1 MATLPDKSRTGWR
14 SRAHGKSSAKTSS
27 VSILPGRYRSFKY
40 LLATLVSL
48 SIGAACIENGLHPSV
63 LLVLPLVIVALVRT
77 DFSRPLFFS
86 VGLITALF
94 LLYVPLFSLCILISY
109 GKLSL
114 PLFVVYFTLGTIMAR
129 VLSPLTDRNIAQLI
143 FLSIGLILINCI
155 LTNHLMFGLVLPFY
169 LFALMGTL
177 LSFHLAR
184 NAAPENETPETP
196 SGHGFGNRWHTH
208 LVKYVFFSVIL
219 TVFMFVVLPRPF
231 LTMPGLRTAM
241 ATAGG
246 VADLEQQ
253 ITYREMASMFG
264 RQRIAFVVNVERG
277 TLPQIPYWRG
287 RVLEKTDGRG
297 WSPSEEKTPMTK
309 LIQAD
314 PSESVL
320 YRFIPYRL
328 HSKMVY
334 VAGLPVRVTGRRG
347 GLLYITSAGEVII
360 DSPFLF
366 AESYMVRAVDRPV
379 PVIRKSQPVNLAKT
393 GVTPRIQGLAAQ
405 WTAGLSS
412 PRAQADILVS
422 RLHSRF
428 RYALQT
434 PPPPDE
440 VHPIEHFLF
449 KSRAGNCEY
458 FAGALCL
465 MLRSVGIPARV
476 VEGFL
481 GVERTEQP
489 NEFVVRFSSAHAWV
503 EADLGDG
510 YWTTLDATPPGRDTP
525 DSYLWSLVAD
535 LYDSLDYKWTKS
547 VIYFDRSDQA
557 MIFEAFTKL
566 VSGRVSLPF
575 VIPQTLKS
583 YALPIIIGALAL
595 SIAAL
600 IIILSR
606 RKEAGYRGIYMMTM
620 RDLVKKGILRRVHPW
635 HEQNVAEIIER
646 SPSLKD
652 PVSKFM
658 DCYLNA
664 RFGSS
669 GKFGAE
675 ALKKTRKV
683 LLETVERSGS
693 ASIRFQGKTH

>member
-1 MATLPDKSRTGWR
+1 MAAHPDKTRTGWKNGGR
-14 SRAHGKSSAKTSS
+14 GKSSATTSS
-27 VSILPGRYRSFKY
+27 VSILTGRYRGFRY

-48 SIGAACIENGLHPSV
+48 SIGAACIENGLHQSV
-63 LLVLPLVIVALVRT
+63 LLVLPLLIVALLRP
-77 DFSRPLFFS
+77 DFSRPFFFS
-86 VGLITALF
+86 EGVITVLF
-94 LLYVPLFSLCILISY
+94 LLYLPLFSLGILIFY
-109 GKLSL
+109 GNLSL
-114 PLFVVYFTLGTIMAR
+114 PLFIVYFTFGTIVAR
-129 VLSPLTDRNIAQLI
+129 VLSPLTDRNVPQLI

-155 LTNHLMFGLVLPFY
+155 LTNHLIFGLILPFY
-169 LFALMGTL
+169 LFALMGTM

-196 SGHGFGNRWHTH
+196 SARGFSNKWHTH
-208 LVKYVFFSVIL
+208 LVKYVVFSVIL

-241 ATAGG
+241 ARTGG
-246 VADLEQQ
+246 LADLEQQ
-253 ITYREMASMFG
+253 ITYREMASMSG
-264 RQRIAFVVNVERG
+264 RQRIAFVVNVESG
-277 TLPQIPYWRG
+277 ALPEIAYWRG

-297 WSPSEEKTPMTK
+297 WSTSEKKTPMTK
-309 LIQAD
+309 RIHAD

-334 VAGLPVRVTGRRG
+334 AAGLPVRVTGRMG

-379 PVIRKSQPVNLAKT
+379 PVTRKSEPINLDRT
-393 GVTPRIQGLAAQ
+393 GVTPRIQGLAEQ
-405 WTAGLSS
+405 WTAGFSS
-412 PRAQADILVS
+412 PRDRAGVLVS
-422 RLHSRF
+422 RLRSRF
-428 RYALQT
+428 RYALRT
-434 PPPPDE
+434 VPPPEE

-458 FAGALCL
+458 FAGALCF
-465 MLRSVGIPARV
+465 MLRSIGIPARV

-489 NEFVVRFSSAHAWV
+489 NEFIVRFSRAHAWV

-510 YWTTLDATPPGRDTP
+510 NWTTLDATPPGRETSE
-525 DSYLWSLVAD
+525 SYLWRLAVD
-535 LYDSLDYKWTKS
+535 LYDSLDNKWTKN

-566 VSGRVSLPF
+566 VSGQVSLPF
-575 VIPQTLKS
+575 AIPRTLRS
-583 YALPIIIGALAL
+583 YAVPIIIGALVL

-600 IIILSR
+600 IILRSR
-606 RKEAGYRGIYMMTM
+606 RKEAGFPGIYVMTM
-620 RDLVKKGILRRVHPW
+620 RDLVKKGILPHVHPW

-652 PVSKFM
+652 PVLKFM

-669 GKFGAE
+669 GKLAAE
-675 ALKKTRKV
+675 TLKRKRKE
-683 LLETVERSGS
+683 LLDTVARFASTSKRS
-693 ASIRFQGKTH
+693 